1 MEICGLGVLVRGV
14 RVPRMFASLR
24 GFRLAWVSSDVVAGL
39 MLAAIAVP
47 EQIATARLAG
57 MGPQAGLYAFAA
69 GSLAFAV
76 FGRNRFLSVGAD
88 STIAPIFAGAIA
100 ALAIGKQLN
109 YTVLV
114 AAVAIVSGMALIVAG
129 VLRAG
134 WLADLLSIPVTTGFL
149 AGIAVHIAIGQ
160 LPLVLG
166 AGAANGDT
174 GTRLIAIARALPQT
188 HLATLAIGS
197 GVLVLAL
204 LAERLSPRI
213 PGALIGLVGA
223 GIIVAVIHPS
233 AANVAVLGALPAS
246 VPQVAFPLVGVRE
259 ALQLVPIG
267 LIVAL
272 VCLVQTSVVLRSYPS
287 TPGATED
294 PSDDYVAIGI
304 GSIAAGCI
312 GGFAVDASPPR
323 TAVAASSGGRSQLTG
338 IVAVVAVGLLA
349 AFGAKLAAYLPLAAL
364 GGVLIF
370 IAIRIVRVGEIARIV
385 RLGGSEIWL
394 VVSGALLV
402 LVFPIEIGMSLAILF
417 SLAHGIFIVARPPC
431 VELLRVPGTTIWW
444 PVQRSAG
451 ERVAGV
457 LVFAPSAPLTFTNA
471 RFIVG
476 RLDALV
482 AAAPQPVRLLIIEGS
497 GVSDIDYTGATV
509 VGAAIAKL
517 RASGVTVALARLA
530 DGLAREAAIRT
541 GLLATLGRD
550 RDFDSVQE
558 ACVLLADHS
567 RVAGSS

>member
-1 MEICGLGVLVRGV
+1 MPEL
-14 RVPRMFASLR
+14 FASLR
-24 GFRLAWVSSDVVAGL
+24 GFAPAWLPSDAIAGL
-39 MLAAIAVP
+39 MLAAIAIP

-57 MGPQAGLYAFAA
+57 MPPQAGLYAFAA
-69 GSLAFAV
+69 GSLAFAL

-100 ALAIGKQLN
+100 ALAVGKQLN
-109 YTVLV
+109 YPAFV
-114 AAVAIVSGMALIVAG
+114 AAVAIVAGIALILAG
-129 VLRAG
+129 MLRAG

-149 AGIAVHIAIGQ
+149 AGIAAHIAIGQ

-166 AGAANGDT
+166 VGAASGDT
-174 GTRLIAIARALPQT
+174 GTRIASIARALPQT
-188 HLATLAIGS
+188 HLATLAIGC
-197 GVLVLAL
+197 GVLAL
-204 LAERLSPRI
+204 ALVAERVSPRI
-213 PGALIGLVGA
+213 PGALVGLVGA
-223 GIIVAVIHPS
+223 GIGVAAMHPS
-233 AANVAVLGALPAS
+233 ASDVAVLGALPAS
-246 VPQVAFPLVGVRE
+246 LPQFALPPIDLRD

-272 VCLVQTSVVLRSYPS
+272 VCLVQTAVVLRSYPS
-287 TPGATED
+287 SPGATED
-294 PSDDYVAIGI
+294 PSDDFVAIGI

-338 IVAVVAVGLLA
+338 VVAVIAVALLA

-370 IAIRIVRVGEIARIV
+370 IAIRIVRVGEIARIA

-394 VVSGALLV
+394 VVAGALLV

-444 PVQRSAG
+444 PVASGSG
-451 ERVAGV
+451 ERVPGT
-457 LVFAPSAPLTFTNA
+457 LVFSPEAPITFTNA

-476 RLDALV
+476 RLHAL
-482 AAAPQPVRLLIIEGS
+482 ASIAPATVRLIIIEGS
-497 GVSDIDYTGATV
+497 GVSDVDYTGASIV
-509 VGAAIAKL
+509 SAAIATL
-517 RASGVTVALARLA
+517 RAGGATVAIARLA
-530 DGLAREAAIRT
+530 DGRARGAATRT
-541 GLLATLGRD
+541 GLLASLGPD
-550 RDFDSVQE
+550 RDFDSVHE
-558 ACVLLADHS
+558 AYVALATQS
-567 RVAGSS
+567 SAAGDS